1 MATESELVRHGDLS
15 FVDGNIAVLA
25 GTDYFIV
32 HQGLL
37 VRHSQVLHEL
47 IAALDT
53 THAIEGRPVLAL
65 PDPSRSIVHL
75 FQALYDGISFLSYDE
90 QGFPIVASLLRVLT
104 TYKVH
109 RIRHDILRVLSAS
122 WPTTL
127 SQWEAREHAVTTPDG
142 VYSPRPSLPHPVDVI
157 KLARDINAP
166 FLLPSAMYDL
176 SRCAPSEAAIG
187 VFNAQ
192 LGDHIRLDES
202 DLLWVLRGREHAARH
217 FSTFI
222 VEQLEGRAPAA
233 WCLRRND
240 SNPLTKRTCQ
250 IAFEAITFELLRD
263 INGIVSHRTSDPLYA
278 MSDAEAMQTR
288 ESVPEDNPPT
298 MRTCEVCRAE
308 FSSAVLAAKEDF
320 WGKLPHWFGVE
331 VPKWG

>member
-1 MATESELVRHGDLS
+1 DLS

-25 GTDYFIV
+25 GADYFIV

-37 VRHSQVLHEL
+37 VRHSPVLRDL
-47 IAALDT
+47 VAAIDP
-53 THAIEGRPVLAL
+53 APAVDGRPVLSL
-65 PDPSRSIVHL
+65 PDAARSIAL
-75 FQALYDGISFLSYDE
+75 LLRALYDGISFLTYDE
-90 QGFPIVASLLRVLT
+90 PGFATVATLLRVLT

-109 RIRHDILRVLSAS
+109 RIRLDILRVLSTA

-127 SQWEAREHAVTTPDG
+127 SQWESREHSVTTPDG
-142 VYSPRPSLPHPVDVI
+142 GYSPRPSLPHPVSVI

-176 SRCAPSEAAIG
+176 SRSAPSEAATG

-192 LGDHIRLDES
+192 LGDYIRLDES
-202 DLLWVLRGREHAARH
+202 DLLCVLRGREHAARY

-222 VEQLEGRAPAA
+222 VNELEGRAPSA

-240 SNPLTKRTCQ
+240 PNPLAMRACQ
-250 IAFEAITFELLRD
+250 VAFEAITFELLRD
-263 INGIVSHRTSDPLYA
+263 INGIIGHRTSDPLHA

-288 ESVPEDNPPT
+288 ESVPEDAPPT
-298 MRTCEVCRAE
+298 MRTCEICRAE
-308 FSSAVLAAKEDF
+308 FSSAVLAAKQDF
-320 WGKLPHWFGVE
+320 WRKLPLWFGVD
-331 VPKWG
+331 VPKYWG